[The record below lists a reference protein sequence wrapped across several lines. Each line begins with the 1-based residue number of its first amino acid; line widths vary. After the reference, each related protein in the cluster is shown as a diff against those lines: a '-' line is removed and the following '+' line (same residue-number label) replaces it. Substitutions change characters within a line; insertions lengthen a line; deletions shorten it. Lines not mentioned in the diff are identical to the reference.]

1 VWCSCSLI
9 SIPNNY
15 DYLYPISQISSI
27 ISSTQRSSLISVSTY
42 DVFSLLNLQ
51 REEIRTNPYLFY
63 EQLRNQDPVH
73 WDEELGFWV
82 LSRYAEIESL
92 YTDDRFSRAQGLMRG
107 FQRLSAP
114 ERKIVQPVYHSFS
127 KTVFYADPPY
137 HTHLRGLMNHAF
149 TPRRVERLRSYIQD
163 TVDALLD
170 GAQGKGGVVD
180 VIQDLAYPL
189 PVMVI
194 SELLGLPVSDR
205 DRFKRWSDDLFAIL
219 GTVRHKPAY
228 LLERAAHSLSEMT
241 DYVKDLSHKRR
252 ETPEDDLLT
261 ALLSVTVAEDL
272 DCPHPHNSTL
282 PRATAALMRE
292 PNAHASSILTEEEL
306 VSNINI
312 LLSTGHE
319 TTTHLIGNGLLA
331 LLQHPDQLE
340 QLQSQP
346 SLLESAIEEMLR
358 YDNPVQITYR
368 SALEDANIHGKLIRK
383 GDLVNSIIGSA
394 NRDPQRFSN
403 PDRFDMTRNEGRH
416 LGFGLGIHFCIGAP
430 LVRLEAEIVFETIL
444 RRFPRISLA
453 AETLEWQEHPIFRGL
468 KSLPVNL

>member
-1 VWCSCSLI
+1 
-9 SIPNNY
+9 
-15 DYLYPISQISSI
+15 
-27 ISSTQRSSLISVSTY
+27 VSTH
-42 DVFSLLNLQ
+42 DAFSLLNLQ
-51 REEIRTNPYLFY
+51 REEIRTNPYPFY
-63 EQLRNQDPVH
+63 EQLRTQDPVH

-82 LSRYAEIESL
+82 LTRYAEIESL
-92 YTDDRFSRAQGLMRG
+92 YTDERFSRAQGLMRG
-107 FQRLSAP
+107 FQRLPAP
-114 ERKIVQPVYHSFS
+114 ERKLVQPVYHSFS

-149 TPRRVERLRSYIQD
+149 TPRRVERLRSYIQA
-163 TVDALLD
+163 TVDELLD
-170 GAQGKGGVVD
+170 EAQSNGGVVD
-180 VIQDLAYPL
+180 VIRDLAYPL

-194 SELLGLPVSDR
+194 SELLGLPASDR

-219 GTVRHKPAY
+219 GTVRHKTTD
-228 LLERAAHSLSEMT
+228 LLERAAQSLSEMT
-241 DYVKDLSHKRR
+241 EYVKDLSHKRR

-261 ALLSVTVAEDL
+261 ALLSVTAEEDL
-272 DCPHPHNSTL
+272 GCPHPHS
-282 PRATAALMRE
+282 PAS
-292 PNAHASSILTEEEL
+292 AHASSILTEEEL

-331 LLQHPDQLE
+331 LLHHPDQME
-340 QLQSQP
+340 RLQSQP
-346 SLLESAIEEMLR
+346 SLLEPAIEEMLR

-403 PDRFDMTRNEGRH
+403 PDCFDVTRNEGRH

-444 RRFPRISLA
+444 RRFPRISLGT
-453 AETLEWQEHPIFRGL
+453 ETLEWQEHPIFRGL